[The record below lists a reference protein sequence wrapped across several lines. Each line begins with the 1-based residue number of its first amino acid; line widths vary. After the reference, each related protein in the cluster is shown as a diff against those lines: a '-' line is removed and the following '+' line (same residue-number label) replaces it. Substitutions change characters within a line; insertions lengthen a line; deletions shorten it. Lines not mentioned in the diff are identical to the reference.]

1 MSTIAAAGS
10 VPHPLWSKTGI
21 RRGRASLIV
30 GCLLALPCTETPAAD
45 VKIVAPDAISYK
57 ADANVPG
64 VAVAL
69 IDGSPK
75 EGPYTVRAKFSPNVK
90 IPAHFHP
97 DSRIVTVISG
107 TYYFGAGD
115 RYDEGAIKSYGPGTT
130 IVVPA
135 NTPHY
140 AGSAEDGAVVQES
153 GTGPTGITL
162 TGK

>member
-1 MSTIAAAGS
+1 MIPFQFVRS
-10 VPHPLWSKTGI
+10 I
-21 RRGRASLIV
+21 RRIRIGAATFLAASL
-30 GCLLALPCTETPAAD
+30 LASAPAVLAADD
-45 VKIVAPDAISYK
+45 VKILAPGSITFK

-64 VAVAL
+64 VATAL
-69 IDGSPK
+69 IDGSPN
-75 EGPYTVRAKFSPNVK
+75 EGPYTVRAQFSQNVQ

-97 DSRIVTVISG
+97 DTRVVTVLSG

-115 RYDEGAIKSYGPGTT
+115 KYDEGAIKGYKAGTV

-140 AGSAEDGAVVQES
+140 AGSAEDGAIVQES
-153 GTGPTGITL
+153 GFGPTGITL